1 MNSTIAPVASSTFT
15 PQTLY
20 ARADTSAN
28 VDRVITITT
37 SVSLKTAVPIPSPS
51 LTDNPNPIP
60 RSVDAHH
67 ILGLGLTFLMQW
79 MMAPVRPSPTERE
92 SDPEL
97 ARVFT
102 IHSELEQDAVEL
114 EPVR

>member
-1 MNSTIAPVASSTFT
+1 M
-15 PQTLY
+15 
-20 ARADTSAN
+20 
-28 VDRVITITT
+28 
-37 SVSLKTAVPIPSPS
+37 
-51 LTDNPNPIP
+51 
-60 RSVDAHH
+60 DAHH
-67 ILGLGLTFLMQW
+67 ILGLGLTILMQW